1 MNVNLST
8 ACMRTGAAMLFS
20 FLTTA
25 LWAQNVKVDFRQ
37 SANNDAGYGP
47 GAIHWISS
55 ILQSGNSTYSEG
67 MSTLQ
72 RIVLLDVPATT
83 GNLHSLQ
90 FGHQFT
96 KGGHHA
102 YDFLTGNSL
111 GAATGWNVAYAN
123 YNSYL
128 TQNGVTAESI
138 IDAWECA
145 EEIGPPAD
153 MDNICADLHDPA
165 IGYFYDVELPN
176 DPFISVNGLV
186 QDKIDAYEAV
196 NGNRYIRVYGNQ
208 PITDGYFTCVEHD
221 VANLGDGGDSYANYI
236 LVIETASTDIIIEV
250 AGHLAMGGFDNTGMN
265 WGPNLGAG
273 SISGGPHHF
282 KLFGLGGA
290 VNTTSCTQNE
300 YISLGAQDNQITAGD
315 IIPITCT
322 CAIVGTTDPVCPNSS
337 NQYCAPENA
346 VTSEWSIS
354 GNGSISGS
362 GNCIQVIAGSACGQ
376 SYTLTL
382 SFTNDEGCTSECE
395 VIVMVEDT
403 IAPAIAALPASSTIS
418 CPNAPV
424 FAEATATDNCDN
436 NVSLTYE
443 DLSSPGV
450 CVGFYSVTRTWTAT
464 DDCGNS
470 SFASQTIYVEDN
482 SAPVIDALP
491 AASTI
496 DCPAEPQ
503 FAQASAQDACDNI
516 VDLSYEDVV
525 TNGDCPGNYSVTRTW
540 TAADDCGNSYSASQ
554 TINVQDITAPI
565 VVSPLPDQFI
575 QCEDEAVYNVPSFT
589 DLCDNSLEITYEVDT
604 IILARGSRIERRFT
618 ATDDCGNSV
627 TDESAITIAI
637 DENPILLNLPE
648 TSLIVECGNI
658 PEAVILEGR
667 DVCGNNLQ
675 VNFEE
680 VISGDN
686 CNGAIT
692 RTWTVVDS
700 DGNDT
705 TFTQVITVL
714 DTTSPEI
721 SAAGANATIE
731 CPEQPEFTAPTAN
744 DYCNDVEVVE
754 VSDETTAACGNT
766 YSRTKTWKAIDA
778 CGNES
783 ETVSQTI
790 TVVDNTSPV
799 ISAAGENATIEC
811 PNSPEFTAPTASD
824 ECGSAEVVV
833 VSDETNSACGNTYS
847 RTISWKAIDAC
858 GNESGIVSQTISV
871 VDTTAPSISA
881 AGENATIECPNTPE
895 FTAPSAS
902 DDCGT
907 AEVVVVSDET
917 TPACGNTYSRT
928 ISWKAIDACGNE
940 SDIVSQTISVADTT
954 APVFEALTNLTV
966 NCTEGAGLTE
976 AIATDNCSD
985 VELTYVDEITCDY
998 TTYSKGGLG
1007 SPSNSTPG
1015 QYRDNNF
1022 DGAFPNGLTIGCEIG
1037 SYTFTTAQ
1045 AIEDFLPSGGGALVL
1060 PAGNVV
1066 NPNADIVSNNFADQ
1080 LLAAVLNTGFDA
1092 FDENLGD
1099 SNVDLGNLTYASGP
1113 FAGMSVYA
1121 VIEIANDVIGGCS
1134 NAYSPTAL
1142 LGAMEEVNLS
1152 FHEGGE
1158 SSGALNCGFEEN
1170 ECSYTVIRTWTATDA
1185 CGNSSE
1191 AIQTL
1196 TVTDNDAPVITA
1208 AGANQVIACPAV
1220 PVFTAPT
1227 ATDNCSQAVVIVIS
1241 DVTTEG
1247 ECSYVRTI
1255 TWAAE
1260 DECGN
1265 RSGSVS
1271 QSITVVDDSAPVF
1284 TSCPANITINCSDDM
1299 PAVAENVNATD
1310 NCSDVVNVEYMGE
1323 VVANEGCNSTITRT
1337 WVASDLCGNS
1347 SQCVQVIT
1355 LVDTIAPVFD
1365 AYQIYTHVTCAQIP
1379 SAITATDNC
1388 GDVTVEIIQEV
1399 VQSGTCPG
1407 VIHRIYEATDECGN
1421 TSQAE
1426 QFISIMDTIAPVLVG
1441 VPANNTIECSDALP
1455 NDDADVT
1462 ATDDCG
1468 QAVVLTYSEVIVGQ
1482 DDDCPETYDIIRT
1495 WVATDACNNTAT
1507 ETRTT
1512 HVEDTTAP
1520 EFINFPAD
1528 ITISCDDEIPAVEY
1542 PTAVDN
1548 CDEEVEYAMT
1558 QDQMPG
1564 SCPQSYFIYRTF
1576 RGYDNCGN
1584 ERVETQ
1590 TITVVDETAPVF
1602 DEQANSFSYECNSE
1616 IPVIQPT
1623 ASDNCGAVTFT
1634 YIDAVPSVEGP
1645 ACQVPMQRVWIA
1657 TDECGNSSEFT
1668 QTITIVDTQAP
1679 VVNPYTIELD
1689 MPCDAVSNEI
1699 MISAEDC
1706 NDVIITFSDELVS
1719 GSCAGRIIRTYSVSD
1734 ACGNVTSGL
1743 IQQIINLI
1751 DVTGPAVAVTP
1762 VDVTIDCGET
1772 VPAYEPV
1779 WSDNCAEE
1787 LEFAAASSISADD
1800 CTTVINQSWT
1810 AVDPCGNTTTV
1821 SRTVTI
1827 VDSTAP
1833 VFTFVPENE
1842 ERDCNEQDTV
1852 SPAYADDNCSD
1863 VTITRNDVIV
1873 PGLCPASYTIER
1885 TYTATDVCG
1894 NYASYTQLINV
1905 SDNNGPVW
1913 SENQTSFVYECGST
1927 PAVVTPVAFD
1937 DCSEVTVSYADGQ
1950 AMEMECTNAFV
1961 RTWLAVDACGN
1972 ASTPFVQYISF
1983 EDTTEPVLSGCPSD
1997 LTLDC
2002 NDEIPAPA
2010 QVTAFDGCDSDV
2022 EVFFEEVFLG
2032 DAPAEGSIADC
2043 NLITP
2048 ARAAGNPC
2056 GYPYDWAM
2064 AMFSMPTAHRWYEVV
2079 DGSLV
2084 QYPGGSLHLVAQ
2096 LENVLTSGTG
2106 WNVDVWFNG
2115 GMDWAAWSTQGFP
2128 TSFKADCGGVDAN
2141 FASWTYFL
2149 LQAGTGAELTGYG
2162 NYEGSVMNLVHA
2174 PSNNYFGYQ
2183 LGDGAN
2189 NYNNADN
2196 AFGGWF
2202 SYSGSFRSNV
2212 NNSFTNVSGAGDF
2225 AFELDCCPDYTIERQ
2240 WTAVDCSGNTS
2251 TCTQTIG
2258 FSATAAGNGGNAGQ
2272 STIDTEA
2279 VSNERISSTVTVA
2292 PNPANNSTVFTFK
2305 AAYSAKTSLEV
2316 FDMTGKKVADVFM
2329 GTVEAGASYNVNFNV
2344 SDLSTGVYTYRM
2356 TNGSEVKIDRLII
2369 NK

>member
-1 MNVNLST
+1 
-8 ACMRTGAAMLFS
+8 MRTGAAMLLS
-20 FLTTA
+20 LLTTA
-25 LWAQNVKVDFRQ
+25 LWSQNVNVDFRQ

-55 ILQSGNSTYSEG
+55 ILQSGNSSYSEG

-72 RIVLLDVPATT
+72 RIVLLDVPATA
-83 GNLHSLQ
+83 GDLHSLQ

-128 TQNGVTAESI
+128 TDNGVTAESI

-176 DPFISVNGLV
+176 DPYISVNGLV
-186 QDKIDAYEAV
+186 QDKIDAYEAI

-221 VANLGDGGDSYANYI
+221 VPNLGDDGDSYANYI
-236 LVIETASTDIIIEV
+236 LVVETASTDIIIEV

-290 VNTTSCTQNE
+290 VNTTTCTLNE
-300 YISLGAQDNQITAGD
+300 FVSLGAQDNQITAGD

-322 CAIVGTTDPVCPNSS
+322 CSIEGSAGPVCPNST

-346 VTSEWSIS
+346 VTSTWSIS

-362 GNCIQVIAGSACGQ
+362 GNCIQVIAGSGCGQ

-382 SFTNDEGCTSECE
+382 SFTNDEGCTSECD
-395 VIVMVEDT
+395 VTVMVEDT
-403 IAPAIAALPASSTIS
+403 SAPVIGALPASSTIACDES
-418 CPNAPV
+418 PA
-424 FAEATATDNCDN
+424 FAQATASDDCDN
-436 NVSLTYE
+436 NVSLTYS
-443 DLSSPGV
+443 DVTNPGS
-450 CVGFYSVTRTWTAT
+450 CAGSYSVVRTWTAT

-470 SFASQTIYVEDN
+470 S
-482 SAPVIDALP
+482 
-491 AASTI
+491 
-496 DCPAEPQ
+496 
-503 FAQASAQDACDNI
+503 
-516 VDLSYEDVV
+516 
-525 TNGDCPGNYSVTRTW
+525 
-540 TAADDCGNSYSASQ
+540 SASQ
-554 TINVQDITAPI
+554 TINVQDITAPVIDALPAASTINCPAMPEFAQASASDACGEVELSFEDVTSAGSCAGNYSVTRTWTAADACGNTSSASQTINVQDVTAPII
-565 VVSPLPDQFI
+565 VNALPDQFI
-575 QCEDEAVYNVPSFT
+575 QCEDEAVYNVPSFS
-589 DLCDNSLEITYEVDT
+589 DACDNSLDVSYEVDT
-604 IILARGSRIERRFT
+604 IILDRGSRIVRRFT

-627 TDESAITIAI
+627 TDESEITIAI
-637 DENPILLNLPE
+637 EENPVLLNLPE
-648 TSLIVECGNI
+648 PSLVVECGNI

-686 CNGAIT
+686 CNGTVT
-692 RTWTVVDS
+692 RTWTVIDEF
-700 DGNDT
+700 DNDT
-705 TFTQVITVL
+705 TFTQVITVV
-714 DTTSPEI
+714 DTTSPVI

-731 CPEQPEFTAPTAN
+731 CPEQPNFTAPTAT
-744 DYCNDVEVVE
+744 DSCNDVQVVE
-754 VSDETTAACGNT
+754 VSDITEEACGNT

-783 ETVSQTI
+783 GTVSQTI
-790 TVVDNTSPV
+790 TVVDNTAPV
-799 ISAAGENATIEC
+799 ISAAGANTSVEC
-811 PNSPEFTAPTASD
+811 PNTPEFTAPTASD
-824 ECGSAEVVV
+824 ECGSTEVVV
-833 VSDETNSACGNTYS
+833 VSDETTSACGNTYS

-895 FTAPSAS
+895 FTAPTAA

-907 AEVVVVSDET
+907 ADVVVVSDET

-928 ISWKAIDACGNE
+928 ISWKAVDACGNE

-954 APVFEALTNLTV
+954 APVFETLTNLTV

-1037 SYTFTTAQ
+1037 SYTFTNAQ

-1066 NPNADIVSNNFADQ
+1066 NPDADIVSNNFADQ
-1080 LLAAVLNTGFDA
+1080 LIAAMLNTGFDA
-1092 FDENLGD
+1092 YDENLGD
-1099 SNVDLGNLTYASGP
+1099 SNVDLGNLTYASGT

-1142 LGAMEEVNLS
+1142 LGAMEDVNLS

-1196 TVTDNDAPVITA
+1196 TVTDNDAPVISA

-1227 ATDNCSQAVVIVIS
+1227 ATDNCSQAEVIVIS

-1265 RSGSVS
+1265 RSESVS
-1271 QSITVVDDSAPVF
+1271 QSITVIDDSAPVF

-1323 VVANEGCNSTITRT
+1323 VVASEGCNSTITRT

-1347 SQCVQVIT
+1347 AACVQVIT
-1355 LVDTIAPVFD
+1355 LVDTIAPVFN
-1365 AYQIYTHVTCAQIP
+1365 AYEIYTHVTCSEVP
-1379 SAITATDNC
+1379 SALTATDNC
-1388 GDVTVEIIQEV
+1388 GDVTVELIQEL

-1421 TSQAE
+1421 TAQAE

-1441 VPANNTIECSDALP
+1441 VPANNTIECSDVTLN
-1455 NDDADVT
+1455 NDGDVT

-1468 QAVVLTYSEVIVGQ
+1468 QAVVLTYSEEIVGQ

-1528 ITISCDDEIPAVEY
+1528 ITISCDDEIPAVES
-1542 PTAVDN
+1542 PTALDN
-1548 CDEEVEYAMT
+1548 CDGEVEYAMT

-1602 DEQANSFSYECNSE
+1602 DVQASSFSYECNTE

-1623 ASDNCGAVTFT
+1623 ASDNCGVVTFS

-1645 ACQVPMQRVWIA
+1645 ACAVPMQRVWIA

-1679 VVNPYTIELD
+1679 VVNPYTVEIE

-1699 MISAEDC
+1699 MISAQDC
-1706 NDVIITFSDELVS
+1706 NEVIITFSDEHVS

-1751 DVTGPAVAVTP
+1751 DVTGPAVEVAP

-1772 VPAYEPV
+1772 APAYQPV
-1779 WSDNCAEE
+1779 WTDNCAEE

-1800 CTTVINQSWT
+1800 CTTVINESWT
-1810 AVDPCGNTTTV
+1810 AVDPCGNSTTV
-1821 SRTVTI
+1821 SRTITI

-1833 VFTFVPENE
+1833 VFTSVPSSE
-1842 ERDCNEQDTV
+1842 ERDCNEDDV
-1852 SPAYADDNCSD
+1852 VASAYADDNCSD

-1873 PGLCPASYTIER
+1873 PGLCTASYTIER
-1885 TYTATDVCG
+1885 TYTATDACG
-1894 NYASYTQLINV
+1894 NSSSYTQMINV

-1913 SENQTSFVYECGST
+1913 GENQTSFVYECGSDA
-1927 PAVVTPVAFD
+1927 AVVTPAASD
-1937 DCSEVTVSYADGQ
+1937 DCSEFTMSYDDGDSFEYGCTVSF
-1950 AMEMECTNAFV
+1950 E

-1972 ASTPFVQYISF
+1972 ASAPFVQYISF
-1983 EDTTEPVLSGCPSD
+1983 EDTTEPVLSGCPTD
-1997 LTLDC
+1997 LVLNC
-2002 NDEIPAPA
+2002 NDEVPAPA
-2010 QVTAFDGCDSDV
+2010 QVTAFDGCDADV
-2022 EVFFEEVFLG
+2022 QVYFEEVFVG

-2043 NLITP
+2043 NLLTP
-2048 ARAAGNPC
+2048 ARPAGNPC

-2064 AMFSMPTAHRWYEVV
+2064 AMFSMPSAHRWYQVV
-2079 DGSLV
+2079 DGSLI
-2084 QYPGGSLHLVAQ
+2084 QYPGGSMHLEAQ
-2096 LENVLTSGTG
+2096 LQNVLAPGTG

-2115 GMDWAAWSTQGFP
+2115 GMDWSAWSTQGFP

-2149 LQAGTGAELTGYG
+2149 LQAGPGAELTGYG

-2189 NYNNADN
+2189 NYNAADN
-2196 AFGGWF
+2196 SFGGWF
-2202 SYSGSFRSNV
+2202 SYSGTFRSNV
-2212 NNSFTNVSGAGDF
+2212 NNAFTNVTGAGDF

-2240 WTAVDCSGNTS
+2240 WMAVDCSGNTS
-2251 TCTQTIG
+2251 TCTQTIS
-2258 FSATAAGNGGNAGQ
+2258 FSSNASSNGGNDGQ
-2272 STIDTEA
+2272 STINSEA
-2279 VSNERISSTVTVA
+2279 VSNERLSSTITVA
-2292 PNPANNSTVFTFK
+2292 PNPANNTTVFTFK
-2305 AAYSAKTSLEV
+2305 AAHSAKTSIEV

-2329 GTVEAGASYNVNFNV
+2329 GGVEAGASYNVNFNV
-2344 SDLSTGVYTYRM
+2344 SDLATGVYTYRL
-2356 TNGSEVKIDRLII
+2356 TNGSDVKIDRLII